1 MIDSFV
7 IKIYNNSIFVGY
19 IKDTRLHRNGY
30 YRFNKTKNI
39 DKCMKYKTECYIKHV
54 IAKISNQLDIS
65 HYYKSSYK
73 FECKLITNQEI
84 RLSKLN
90 VLNKK
95 IIKIGIF
102 KNRIL

>member
-1 MIDSFV
+1 MTNFV
-7 IKIYNNSIFVGY
+7 IKIYKDDLFVGY
-19 IKDTRLHRNGY
+19 IKNIRVHRNRQ
-30 YRFNKTKNI
+30 YRFIKTKNI

-73 FECKLITNQEI
+73 FESKLITNQEI

-90 VLNKK
+90 VLDKK
-95 IIKIGIF
+95 IIRMGIF
-102 KNRIL
+102 KNKIL

>member
-39 DKCMKYKTECYIKHV
+39 DKCMKYHLAQMAMFHLHEFL
-54 IAKISNQLDIS
+54 KIMLNLFAEVVEM
-65 HYYKSSYK
+65 K
-73 FECKLITNQEI
+73 FQK
-84 RLSKLN
+84 
-90 VLNKK
+90 
-95 IIKIGIF
+95 
-102 KNRIL
+102 

>member
-39 DKCMKYKTECYIKHV
+39 DKCMKYHTKWNSDAIVEKL
-54 IAKISNQLDIS
+54 SRNFDIL